1 MTTLADFPPDS
12 RRVYQLATG
21 YCHMH
26 GRSLMTRAEIHL
38 VAKPATITWLKKHHW
53 IQPLTIPDP
62 YNPGCELKAYRIK
75 HPQVAPLPATI
86 ANQEHTSV

>member
-1 MTTLADFPPDS
+1 MTTIADFPPDS

-21 YCHMH
+21 YCHMY
-26 GRSLMTRAEIHL
+26 GRSIMTRAELHL

-53 IQPLTIPDP
+53 IQPLTIDDP

-75 HPQVAPLPATI
+75 HPRLDNLPATLE
-86 ANQEHTSV
+86 NQEIEQ